1 MPHTSHASH
10 AGHPGASTGDD
21 LGSTDEVK
29 VFKDEGD
36 REDEKISSENLLEE
50 KSSLIDLTESEEK
63 SAKNSIRPDHSP
75 VFGFVVA
82 GKVEPHASTFNMGY
96 LVSPYSYTNG
106 AAGGLPVSMANKMGL
121 PPFFCHNGDHLTTP
135 PPAHC
140 GIPPYQLDPKAI
152 GLTRPAIYSF
162 PTSQY
167 AYPMLSPDMSQ
178 VASWWRSFRHTPSV
192 YSAASGFR
200 SPYPSSL
207 PINTSLSSDFSF
219 RFSPTSLLPSVHT
232 PPHHV
237 LNSHPAI
244 VTPGP
249 KQEVTQDTN
258 HRYRSVDQKSIG
270 ASSSVSGATSGGATS
285 TPDGKDA
292 NEKKKPHIKKPLNA
306 FMLYM
311 KEMRAK
317 VVAECTLKE
326 SAAINQILGRRWHAL
341 GRDEQ
346 AKYYELAR
354 RERQLHMQMYPDWSS
369 RTNSSRGKKRKR
381 KDATDGG
388 NNMKKCRARF
398 GLDQQNQWCKPCRR
412 KKKCIKYMETE
423 GEESADVDNTM
434 SDDNLGSCGSVEDA
448 KTPDDDT
455 ESLSLS
461 SPGCLSGLSSLQ
473 SPSASLASPLTL
485 IASPGPRNGS
495 PREEAR
501 PLRSPVGAN
510 PRDANNPLSVNQLTK
525 RDFGAKYDYT
535 YGYSSLGP
543 PQFAGILAAGGA
555 PETRHRDA
563 PDEGAISVT

>member
-75 VFGFVVA
+75 VF

-178 VASWWRSFRHTPSV
+178 VASWHTPSV

-326 SAAINQILGRRWHAL
+326 SAAINQILGRRWHSL
-341 GRDEQ
+341 SRDEQ
-346 AKYYELAR
+346 SKYYEKAR
-354 RERQLHMQMYPDWSS
+354 QERQLHMELYPGWSARDNYGYGS
-369 RTNSSRGKKRKR
+369 KKKKRK
-381 KDATDGG
+381 KDRSPADSGG